1 MTRFMM
7 LVAAVAVTSVTACGN
22 TADGAK
28 QDAKVAAEKTSEAA
42 TTAAN
47 KTSDAMSNAGASVDA
62 AMETGKIKSALLA
75 DTRVDA
81 GDINVD
87 TNKDTKT
94 VSLNGTVPTKKMR
107 ALAGDVARDKA
118 PGFKIVNN
126 LAIKPKA

>member
-1 MTRFMM
+1 MTRSMM
-7 LVAAVAVTSVTACGN
+7 LGAVVAVTFAAACGN

-28 QDAKVAAEKTSEAA
+28 QDAKIAAEKTSQAVA
-42 TTAAN
+42 TASD
-47 KTSDAMSNAGASVDA
+47 KTGDAMSNAGKSVDA

-94 VSLNGTVPTKKMR
+94 VTLNGTVPTKKMR

-118 PGFKIVNN
+118 PGYKVVNN
-126 LAIKPKA
+126 LTIKSEK